1 MKECCFLGKYIS
13 EVEYKSNDLE
23 NVLIPLQDGYFYSI
37 LHLLSQLIIA
47 AIFGSKIVI
56 FTVFKMGKLGL

>member
-1 MKECCFLGKYIS
+1 
-13 EVEYKSNDLE
+13 
-23 NVLIPLQDGYFYSI
+23 LQDGYFYSI